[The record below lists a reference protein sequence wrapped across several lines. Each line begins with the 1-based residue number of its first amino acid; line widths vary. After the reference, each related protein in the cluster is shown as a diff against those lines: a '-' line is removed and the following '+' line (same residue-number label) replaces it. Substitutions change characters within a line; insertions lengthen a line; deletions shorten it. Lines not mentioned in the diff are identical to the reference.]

1 MEKTAARDIQLFPIQ
16 APARAVDSLESP
28 IWIGADLHGLF
39 AHPEFPEEY
48 AYILAKAM
56 IENIEAFGKYHA
68 LGGLMSR
75 AGLVKGFSP
84 EHIHPGALRAY
95 KEAGIL

>member
-1 MEKTAARDIQLFPIQ
+1 MDG
-16 APARAVDSLESP
+16 LEAP

-39 AHPEFPEEY
+39 AHPDFPEEY

-75 AGLVKGFSP
+75 AGLVKGFSA
-84 EHIHPGALRAY
+84 ENIHPGALRAY
-95 KEAGIL
+95 QEAGIL